1 MFLEDLS
8 ALQKLSTDLVKENLP
23 ELSNFQAVHMNKY
36 YQN

>member
-1 MFLEDLS
+1 MFLEDIS

-23 ELSNFQAVHMNKY
+23 ELCTFQDVHMNKY